1 MGDYTNVSKE
11 YTKSPNGNFMV
22 SSINVHSNE
31 ISEEDLNFIY
41 GELIKMMSGIKRI
54 SNK

>member
-1 MGDYTNVSKE
+1 MSDYTNISKE
-11 YTKSPNGNFMV
+11 CVKSLSGDFMA
-22 SSINVHSNE
+22 SSIIMHSNE

-41 GELIKMMSGIKRI
+41 GELIRMMAGIKRI